1 MPLRDPECMDRR
13 CVAREIG
20 EDGVI
25 WSCANVSGL
34 WVERMWLLAIME
46 VSAHAIL
53 LGDKPRLGCRG
64 HQFSGAP
71 GRPLLHLFLSLAQT
85 SVGNRCATC
94 CRCPFLLFD
103 RAAGFLPPRPRD
115 AKAGARRSCQGW
127 PLLRPPSGSALTGSS
142 TTAHWQGR
150 GHLQAGWDVGCEIFL
165 TSKLRP

>member
-1 MPLRDPECMDRR
+1 MNGPLRSLRDPRCMDRR

-34 WVERMWLLAIME
+34 WVERMWLLAIIE

-53 LGDKPRLGCRG
+53 LADRPRLGCRG

-103 RAAGFLPPRPRD
+103 RAAGFLAD
-115 AKAGARRSCQGW
+115 EVVQ
-127 PLLRPPSGSALTGSS
+127 
-142 TTAHWQGR
+142 
-150 GHLQAGWDVGCEIFL
+150 DVEQ
-165 TSKLRP
+165 

>member
-64 HQFSGAP
+64 HQFSRAP
-71 GRPLLHLFLSLAQT
+71 GRPLLHLFLSLSQT

-103 RAAGFLPPRPRD
+103 RAAGFLPPRPHIV
-115 AKAGARRSCQGW
+115 AGRRAQMLSR
-127 PLLRPPSGSALTGSS
+127 LAASSAA
-142 TTAHWQGR
+142 TTLWGASAFTAIEHDGT
-150 GHLQAGWDVGCEIFL
+150 A
-165 TSKLRP
+165 